1 MYGTFITF
9 FLNLLVILKKKC
21 YRANKMKSHISFAFA
36 QREHVLFRTAGLSV
50 DVTFSIFITSA
61 NVFAGFCLFVCL
73 SVSQQ
78 DNSKSYGQI
87 FLKFWMYVGHG
98 IYYKCFN
105 FGRDPTGILNSGL
118 LWNFCYYCVK
128 GGIREPLQNRRWWRH
143 LENSIAL
150 AEVPADYDCF
160 LVLTMHLSKNKSN
173 SSSFKL
179 FKAWPLWL

>member
-87 FLKFWMYVGHG
+87 FLKF
-98 IYYKCFN
+98 
-105 FGRDPTGILNSGL
+105 
-118 LWNFCYYCVK
+118 
-128 GGIREPLQNRRWWRH
+128 
-143 LENSIAL
+143 
-150 AEVPADYDCF
+150 
-160 LVLTMHLSKNKSN
+160 
-173 SSSFKL
+173 
-179 FKAWPLWL
+179 